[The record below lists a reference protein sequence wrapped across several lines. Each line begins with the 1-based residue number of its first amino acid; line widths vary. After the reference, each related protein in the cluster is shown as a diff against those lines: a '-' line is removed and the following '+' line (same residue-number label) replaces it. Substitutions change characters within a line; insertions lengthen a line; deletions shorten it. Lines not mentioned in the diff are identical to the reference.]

1 MAVEIFK
8 TDITEENAAS
18 NIVSHLQ
25 QLFPKANFNF
35 DLQDC
40 DNILRLESDYDIIQ
54 PTIAAVKALGFYCE
68 LLV

>member
-8 TDITEENAAS
+8 TDITEDNAAS
-18 NIVSHLQ
+18 DIVLHLQ

-40 DNILRLESDYDIIQ
+40 DNILRLESDYDITQ
-54 PTIAAVKALGFYCE
+54 PTIAAVKAKGFCCE
-68 LLV
+68 LIV

>member
-8 TDITEENAAS
+8 TDITEANAAS
-18 NIVSHLQ
+18 NTVSHLQ

-68 LLV
+68 LLL

>member
-8 TDITEENAAS
+8 TNITELSIADT
-18 NIVSHLQ
+18 IVVQLQ

-40 DNILRLESDYDIIQ
+40 DNILRLECDYDIIQ